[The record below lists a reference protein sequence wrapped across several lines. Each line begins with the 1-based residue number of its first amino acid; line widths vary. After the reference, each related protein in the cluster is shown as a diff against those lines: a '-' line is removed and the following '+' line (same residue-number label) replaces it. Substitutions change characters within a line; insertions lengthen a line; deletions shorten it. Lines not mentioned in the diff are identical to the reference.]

1 MMKSL
6 VKQMSKIKNYQKDSE
21 VLKALGHP
29 LRLRMIAGLISHGE
43 CNVKLIV
50 EELKIPQS
58 TVSQHL
64 SILKSKEIIEAR
76 KEGVKTCYRV
86 IDRRVCDIIRI
97 LEK

>member
-1 MMKSL
+1 
-6 VKQMSKIKNYQKDSE
+6 MSKKIKDYQKDSE

-29 LRLRMIAGLISHGE
+29 LRLRIIDGLISQGE

-50 EELKIPQS
+50 EELKMPQA

-64 SILKSKEIIEAR
+64 GILKNTKIIESR

-86 IDRRVCDIIRI
+86 VDQRVCDIIRI
-97 LEK
+97 LKE